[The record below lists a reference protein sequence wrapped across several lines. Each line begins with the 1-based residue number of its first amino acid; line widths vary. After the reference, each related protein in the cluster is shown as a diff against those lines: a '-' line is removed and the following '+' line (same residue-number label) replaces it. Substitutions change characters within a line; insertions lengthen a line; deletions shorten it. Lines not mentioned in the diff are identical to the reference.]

1 MPTENANHSIFAKPP
16 LSITPTLKLVLE
28 KNKPPGGLNRGFM
41 VSMLTEKGESWTP
54 LSGGYTEMY
63 FPQGEG

>member
-1 MPTENANHSIFAKPP
+1 MPTENANHGIFAKPL
-16 LSITPTLKLVLE
+16 LSTPPLKLVLE

-54 LSGGYTEMY
+54 LSGGYTEVY

>member
-1 MPTENANHSIFAKPP
+1 MPTENANHGIFAKPL
-16 LSITPTLKLVLE
+16 LSTPPLKLVLE

-54 LSGGYTEMY
+54 LSEGYTEMY
-63 FPQGEG
+63 FPQGGG